1 MLPPLLDLSSH
12 TEMQTII
19 SDGRTTYQGHPTTV
33 LMPDGK
39 TLFCVWT
46 IGHGGPCAPLKKSTD
61 GGRSWSGLLP
71 TPANWRDHVNC
82 PTIWHLPT
90 AEAPLRLVVYAQEP
104 ESRRMVIVYATEVV
118 NSGMVLGAGR
128 ARLVKPGSGPGLLRT
143 GEFTLSIQNRNGGT
157 WKLYALTL
165 AGEREEE
172 LPVEYRN
179 SALILSV
186 NTAKLKGANTPFF
199 ELVRAE

>member
-1 MLPPLLDLSSH
+1 MTGEKPDVESMGSVPAGAVSVVKNSTRGCVGVTSLDALPL
-12 TEMQTII
+12 
-19 SDGRTTYQGHPTTV
+19 
-33 LMPDGK
+33 
-39 TLFCVWT
+39 
-46 IGHGGPCAPLKKSTD
+46 
-61 GGRSWSGLLP
+61 
-71 TPANWRDHVNC
+71 
-82 PTIWHLPT
+82 
-90 AEAPLRLVVYAQEP
+90 P